1 MQDRCGYPCDQLSFI
16 GQRIQRVDVDTF
28 RVSNSTIS
36 TGLTTLFMSKNSL
49 SYIADG
55 AFSDFE
61 ALQFLFFPDNRLES
75 VSPGVFNGIRDT
87 LYMLDLS
94 VNSIRDLSFS
104 KVKVPSLPNLY
115 YLKIYKNLIEDLPS
129 LL

>member
-1 MQDRCGYPCDQLSFI
+1 MIVENCKTMQDRCGYPCDQLSFI

-94 VNSIRDLSFS
+94 VNSIRDLSFLS
-104 KVKVPSLPNLY
+104 EGPEFSNLY
-115 YLKIYKNLIEDLPS
+115 YLKIYKT
-129 LL
+129 